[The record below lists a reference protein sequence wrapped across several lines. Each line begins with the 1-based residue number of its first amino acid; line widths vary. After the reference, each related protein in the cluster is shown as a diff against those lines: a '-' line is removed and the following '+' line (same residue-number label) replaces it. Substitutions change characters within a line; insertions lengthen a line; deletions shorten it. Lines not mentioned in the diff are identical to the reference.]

1 MLKKG
6 KVIAALLMMAGSVS
20 IIACT
25 NESKENLTPDTS
37 GTGCDTTNITYTSY
51 VKGIMD
57 ASCAT
62 SGCHDAST
70 KSGSIDLSNYAGVKA
85 TAVTVAHNT
94 SLLLGAINHEDN
106 FSAMPENAAKL
117 SDCTILKITAWVNAG
132 EPE

>member
-1 MLKKG
+1 MLKKR
-6 KVIAALLMMAGSVS
+6 KIVTALLVMASTIS

-25 NESKENLTPDTS
+25 NENKENLTPDNS
-37 GTGCDTTNITYTSY
+37 GTGCDTNNITYSNY
-51 VKGIMD
+51 VKTIMD
-57 ASCAT
+57 GNCAT

-70 KSGSIDLSNYAGVKA
+70 KSGSIDLSNYAGVKG

-94 SLLLGAINHEDN
+94 SLLLGSINHEDN
-106 FSAMPENAAKL
+106 FSAMPQGAPKL